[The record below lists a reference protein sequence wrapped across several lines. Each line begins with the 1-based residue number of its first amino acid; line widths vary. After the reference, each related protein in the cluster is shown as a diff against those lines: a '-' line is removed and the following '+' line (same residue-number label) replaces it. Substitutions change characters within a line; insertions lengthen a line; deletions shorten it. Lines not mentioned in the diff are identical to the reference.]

1 MKNYIKRLNDALQR
15 DKNCAY
21 KPTIHDR
28 TCLFSDFML
37 KRTWH
42 FNYVW
47 KQKIRPE
54 AQKYYNKRIKKDD
67 FDRKLFS
74 KVIFNKLYDIRQQKN
89 DGILYGTHPSSDI
102 YKYLASHQYVR
113 RELTH
118 MSVDDIILLSWA
130 LAKTIKRKEAKNGQ
144 SI

>member
-15 DKNCAY
+15 DKNCIY
-21 KPTIHDR
+21 KVTIRDR
-28 TCLFSDFML
+28 TCLFGDFML
-37 KRTWH
+37 KKTCR

-47 KQKIRPE
+47 KQKIRPV

-74 KVIFNKLYDIRQQKN
+74 KVIFNNLYDIRQHK
-89 DGILYGTHPSSDI
+89 DDSILYGTHPSSDI
-102 YKYLASHQYVR
+102 YKSLASHQYVR
-113 RELTH
+113 RELEH

-130 LAKTIKRKEAKNGQ
+130 LAKTIKRKGVK
-144 SI
+144 